1 MCLSRAYVAKN
12 GNKEMLLE
20 EIISVQIDG
29 KKLLLKTLFGEQKEL
44 EASIREI
51 DFLGRSI
58 LLENLEG

>member
-1 MCLSRAYVAKN
+1 MCLSRAYVARDDN
-12 GNKEMLLE
+12 REMLME
-20 EIISVQIDG
+20 EIVSVQIDG
-29 KKLLLKTLFGEQKEL
+29 RKLLLKTLFGEQKEI